1 MTTEQ
6 QEKLYEL
13 EETTIVS
20 YNFDLFKNQII
31 FELKNEWTNCEHSG
45 KQYKVIFKNVS
56 AFSFIYES
64 GELDDL
70 EIVEWDPAEY
80 RLEFTSIS
88 FLNKINTSFSGDGKE
103 WLSQY
108 KPCYNVAIE
117 MELKTLLINATDI
130 IVDDEVFKIDGQ

>member
-6 QEKLYEL
+6 QEKISERLDEA
-13 EETTIVS
+13 TITS

-31 FELKNEWTNCEHSG
+31 FELKHDDTGEQH
-45 KQYKVIFKNVS
+45 KVIFKNVS
-56 AFSFIYES
+56 AFSFIYDS
-64 GELDDL
+64 GDLDDL

-88 FLNKINTSFSGDGKE
+88 FWNKINSSLSGAE
-103 WLSQY
+103 WTPQC

-117 MELKTLLINATDI
+117 IELKTLLINATDI
-130 IVDDEVFKIDGQ
+130 IVDDEVFKIDDQ